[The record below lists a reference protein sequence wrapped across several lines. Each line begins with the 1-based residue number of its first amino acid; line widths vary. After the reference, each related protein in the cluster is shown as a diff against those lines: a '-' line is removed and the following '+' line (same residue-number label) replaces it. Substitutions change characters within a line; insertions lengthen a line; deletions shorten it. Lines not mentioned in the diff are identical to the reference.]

1 MLLVVMHNR
10 RDYLEA
16 VVSLVKKEDIFDVTI
31 VEKKGLG
38 GSLIGPEASFFFG
51 KGQLKKEYDKAVIC
65 VVRGEGKARCIMRL
79 IDEDPGIRFLNLM
92 DKGFLCSIP
101 FSWVKGLELESSRI
115 KTGESQMRV
124 LKYLKKGLICLD
136 LKASTKQEA
145 IEELGEAMQGVRGV
159 KDHGRFIKDVID
171 RERLGTTG
179 IGDGVAIPHARSD
192 AVDRLIIAF
201 GRSEKG
207 VQFDSLDGKPA
218 TLIFLMG
225 TPASDVQPYL
235 RTLAHLSRLL
245 RKEEVRKSL
254 LEAKDASRIIEALGV
269 YEE

>member
-16 VVSLVKKEDIFDVTI
+16 VVSLMKREDIVDVTI
-31 VEKKGLG
+31 VESEGLG

-51 KGQLKKEYDKAVIC
+51 RGQLKKEYDKAVIS
-65 VVRGEGKARCIMRL
+65 VVRGEDKARCIVKL
-79 IDEDPGIRFLNLM
+79 IDEDPGMRFLNLM

-115 KTGESQMRV
+115 KRGEAEMKV
-124 LKYLKKGLICLD
+124 LKHLNKDLIRLD
-136 LKASTKQEA
+136 LKASRREEA
-145 IEELGEAMQGVRGV
+145 IRELGEAMQGVRGV
-159 KDHGRFIKDVID
+159 KDQGRFMNDVID

-179 IGDGVAIPHARSD
+179 IGNGVAIPHARSD
-192 AVDRLIIAF
+192 AVDRLVIAF
-201 GRSEKG
+201 GRSRKG
-207 VQFDSLDGKPA
+207 VEFDSLDGKPA

-225 TPASDVQPYL
+225 TPTSNVQPYL

-245 RKEEVRKSL
+245 QKEEMRNSL
-254 LEAKDASRIIEALGV
+254 LEAKDASGIMKVFKV
-269 YEE
+269 YEG